1 MKLHLPALID
11 TQRFQVTAEY
21 RRTEPFAVALT
32 FPIEPQ
38 EARWVLGRELLD
50 AALNTGTAGI
60 GDVRITARGDLM
72 VLALSTPDGSG
83 SAIFRRDDLAAFLSL
98 TYLIVPA
105 GTESDAIDW
114 AKAAKFFPEV
124 SF

>member
-1 MKLHLPALID
+1 MKLHLLALVD
-11 TQRFQVTAEY
+11 SQRLQVTAEY
-21 RRTEPFAVALT
+21 RRGEPFAVALS
-32 FPIEPQ
+32 FPIEPD
-38 EARWVLGRELLD
+38 EARWVLGRELLED
-50 AALNTGTAGI
+50 ALNTGAAGI
-60 GDVRITARGDLM
+60 GDVRITARGDLV

-114 AKAAKFFPEV
+114 SAAAEVFPEV
-124 SF
+124 TF